1 MKTRISNLMERDGRF
16 YYRCKVPDQIISSSQ
31 KKEIRISLR
40 TSDLQTAI
48 GACKLVSTQVDEIFK
63 SAENKMISLDVIRQR
78 VAMFVKESLES
89 SERHLANYGEISP
102 CSLEEGVKQNGIII
116 KACEEALRT
125 NNLKHL
131 MCDGVG
137 EYILQGLKFD
147 DSDLNLTAREVLRA
161 RVYIAKICNARLSGL
176 YNHDYDKIDYKEIIN
191 GRYRLPAGE
200 LELEE
205 TYSIKQLMDEF
216 VGEKTRGWKPKTK
229 DNYCATLDLFLEVYG
244 NKDIHTVKHKI
255 LKDFRDDILMKI
267 PPNMKSN
274 LSKLSVA
281 DAIKN
286 NKGKTLTV
294 HTVNLRLDKLCAFFR
309 WCYQHEYLPKDITHN
324 LKLPEDKRKD
334 EGRIAYSP
342 VELTKIFSL
351 LRDDSTELTQWKS
364 YKLWITLSSFLSGA
378 RQNEMAQLYTE
389 DIVVKDGLPCIKIT
403 DSEDGDKTLKN
414 EASRRIIP
422 IPPVLLQL
430 GFLEIVLKRIED
442 KQKRIWHELSRG
454 SESYGQTF
462 QRFYGRF
469 NRKYITKDTRK
480 VFHCFRHGFSDSMK
494 QQGVEERLTDEITG
508 HAGDRKSMS
517 YGHYAKNYKPTIMLE
532 AMTKFEPRIDIF
544 AVLGKEPLSAEV
556 IAEQVKQLPVVEE

>member
-1 MKTRISNLMERDGRF
+1 MRTKVSNLVERDGRF
-16 YYRCKVPDQIISSSQ
+16 YYRCKVPEQIVGSSH

-48 GACKLVSTQVDEIFK
+48 GACKLVSKQVNGILK
-63 SAENKMISLDVIRQR
+63 SAGNEMISLDVIRQH

-102 CSLEEGVKQNGIII
+102 CSLTDGVKTNSSII
-116 KACEEALRT
+116 KSCSEALQQ
-125 NNLKHL
+125 NNLNHI
-131 MCDGVG
+131 MCDGMG
-137 EYILQGLKFD
+137 EHVLKDLNFD
-147 DSDLNLTAREVLRA
+147 DSDLKLAAREVLKA
-161 RVYIAKICNARLSGL
+161 RIYIAEICNARLSGR
-176 YNHDYDKIDYKEIIN
+176 HDNEYDKINYKEIIN
-191 GRYRLPAGE
+191 GRYRLPASE
-200 LELEE
+200 LDLED
-205 TYSIKQLMDEF
+205 TYSIKELMDEF
-216 VGEKTRGWKPKTK
+216 VSEKRRGWKPKTEK
-229 DNYCATLDLFLEVYG
+229 NYCATLDLFLEEYG
-244 NKDIHTVKHKI
+244 DKEIHTVNHKV
-255 LKDFRDDILMKI
+255 LKGFRDDILMEI

-274 LSKLSVA
+274 LKLSAA

-309 WCYQHEYLPKDITHN
+309 WCYQHEYLPRDITHN

-342 VELTKIFSL
+342 VELAKIFSL

-389 DIVVKDGLPCIKIT
+389 DIVVKDGEPCIKIT
-403 DSEDGDKTLKN
+403 DTEDGDKTLKN

-430 GFLEIVLKRIED
+430 GFLDIVLKQIRD

-469 NRKYITKDTRK
+469 NRKYITEDSRK
-480 VFHCFRHGFSDSMK
+480 VFHCFRHGFSDCMK

-517 YGHYAKNYKPTIMLE
+517 YGHYAQSYKPSIMLG
-532 AMTKFEPRIDIF
+532 AMTKFDPRIDIF
-544 AVLGKEPLSAEV
+544 AILGKQPLKDEE
-556 IAEQVKQLPVVEE
+556 IAEQVKQLPVVKE

>member
-1 MKTRISNLMERDGRF
+1 MRTKISNLVERDGRF
-16 YYRCKVPDQIISSSQ
+16 YYRCKVPEQIVGSSHR
-31 KKEIRISLR
+31 KEIRISLR

-48 GACKLVSTQVDEIFK
+48 GACKLVSTQVNGILK
-63 SAENKMISLDVIRQR
+63 SVGNEMISLDVIRQH

-102 CSLEEGVKQNGIII
+102 CSLTDGVKTNSSII
-116 KACEEALRT
+116 KSCREALQQ
-125 NNLKHL
+125 NNLNHL
-131 MCDGVG
+131 MCDGMG
-137 EYILQGLKFD
+137 EHVLKGLNFD
-147 DSDLNLTAREVLRA
+147 DSDLNLAAREALKA
-161 RVYIAKICNARLSGL
+161 RIYIAEICNARLSGR
-176 YNHDYDKIDYKEIIN
+176 HDNEYDKINYKEIIN

-200 LELEE
+200 LELED

-216 VGEKTRGWKPKTK
+216 VDEKKRGWKPKTK

-244 NKDIHTVKHKI
+244 DKDILTVKHKI

-286 NKGKTLTV
+286 NNGKTLTV

-309 WCYQHEYLPKDITHN
+309 WCYQHEYLPRDITHN
-324 LKLPEDKRKD
+324 LKLQENKRKD

-342 VELTKIFSL
+342 TELAIIFSL

-364 YKLWITLSSFLSGA
+364 YKLWITLSSFLCGA
-378 RQNEMAQLYTE
+378 RQNEMAQIYTE
-389 DIVVKDGLPCIKIT
+389 DILVKAGLPCIEIT

-422 IPPVLLQL
+422 IPDILLQL
-430 GFLEIVLKRIED
+430 GFLNIVLKQIGD
-442 KQKRIWHELSRG
+442 KQKRIWHELDRG

-469 NRKYITKDTRK
+469 NRKYITKDKRK
-480 VFHCFRHGFSDSMK
+480 VFHCFRHGFSDCMK
-494 QQGVEERLTDEITG
+494 QKGVEERLTDEITG
-508 HAGDRKSMS
+508 HAGSKSMS
-517 YGHYAKNYKPTIMLE
+517 YNNYAQSYEPKIMLE
-532 AMTKFEPRIDIF
+532 AMNKFEPRIDIF
-544 AVLGKEPLSAEV
+544 AVLGRKPLSEEE

>member
-1 MKTRISNLMERDGRF
+1 MRTRISNLMERDGRF
-16 YYRCKVPDQIISSSQ
+16 YYRCKVPDQIIGSSQ

-48 GACKLVSTQVDEIFK
+48 GTCKLVSTQVDEIFK
-63 SAENKMISLDVIRQR
+63 SAENKMISLDIIRQR

-137 EYILQGLKFD
+137 EYILKGLKFD

-161 RVYIAKICNARLSGL
+161 RVYIAEICNARLSGL
-176 YNHDYDKIDYKEIIN
+176 YNHDYDKIDYKEIMN
-191 GRYRLPAGE
+191 GRYRLPDRD
-200 LELEE
+200 LEFEE

-216 VGEKTRGWKPKTK
+216 VSEKERGWKPKTK

-244 NKDIHTVKHKI
+244 DKDILTVKHKD

-274 LSKLSVA
+274 LSKFSVSE
-281 DAIKN
+281 AIKN
-286 NKGKTLTV
+286 NNGKTLTV

-324 LKLPEDKRKD
+324 LKLPENKRKD
-334 EGRIAYSP
+334 EERIAYSP
-342 VELTKIFSL
+342 AELEKIFSL
-351 LRDDSTELTQWKS
+351 LTDNPVQLNQWEP
-364 YKLWITLSSFLSGA
+364 YKLWITLIAFFCGA
-378 RQNEMAQLYTE
+378 RQNEIAQLYTE
-389 DIVVKDGLPCIKIT
+389 DIIVKDGFPCFKFTDEDTDDKSIKN
-403 DSEDGDKTLKN
+403 K
-414 EASRRIIP
+414 ASYRTIP
-422 IPPVLLQL
+422 IHPVLLQL
-430 GFLEIVLKRIED
+430 GLLDIVLSQIKAGHNH
-442 KQKRIWHELSRG
+442 IWHGLKHSG
-454 SESYGQTF
+454 ESYGQTF

-469 NRKYITKDTRK
+469 NRKYITKDSRK
-480 VFHCFRHGFSDSMK
+480 VFHCFRHGFSDCMK

-517 YGHYAKNYKPTIMLE
+517 YGYYAQSYNPSIMLE
-532 AMTKFEPRIDIF
+532 AITKFNPQIDIF
-544 AVLGKEPLSAEV
+544 AVLGRQPLSSDE
-556 IAEQVKQLPVVEE
+556 IDKQIEQLPVEK